1 MLDRELLVDSVL
13 SAVSCDA
20 LIKYTPCAEWKNK
33 HRQDDICY
41 YTIMQGC
48 NLLYPSVTSRG
59 QQENSIVRELFQEII
74 DILQSGETVAMA
86 TIVKRKGS
94 VPREVGAKM
103 VVHRG
108 GKISGTVGGGCGEA
122 EVWRTA
128 LNVIDTQRPTT
139 VQVDLTEE
147 IAMESQGVCG
157 GVFDVF
163 VQPWHARPFTG
174 QPAMQDIAY
183 AIGSA
188 LEGEQAIVLATV
200 IAARGT
206 WRSCTGRQM
215 LIHEDGQTT
224 GDLQLPDAPAGLTN
238 QLVQTAQNAVL
249 TGKPQIES
257 VGANGAVASVAVNQP
272 DTWAEIFIEPFVPRP
287 VLLIAGAG
295 HIAVPL
301 AALAHQMNFS
311 VSVTDDR
318 ASFVNRERFPSAK
331 QLLQGDIE
339 AILRNYPITPRTHIV
354 LVTRAHAHD
363 VQGLRAIIDSPAAYI
378 GMIGSQRRVW
388 AVFKL
393 LHQEGVPAE
402 KLARVRAP
410 IGLDLGGASPEE
422 IALSIMAEIV
432 MLRHDGSGQAMSES
446 LRGRFMERLRRMD
459 AEEE

>member
-1 MLDRELLVDSVL
+1 MSR
-13 SAVSCDA
+13 
-20 LIKYTPCAEWKNK
+20 W
-33 HRQDDICY
+33 RQ
-41 YTIMQGC
+41 G
-48 NLLYPSVTSRG
+48 
-59 QQENSIVRELFQEII
+59 NSIVRELFQEIK
-74 DILQSGETVAMA
+74 DTLQAGETVAMA

-103 VVHRG
+103 LVHRG

-122 EVWRTA
+122 EVWRSA
-128 LNVIDTQRPTT
+128 LNVIDTQRPTM

-157 GVFDVF
+157 GIFDVF
-163 VQPWHARPFTG
+163 VQPWHKTSLEA
-174 QPAMQDIAY
+174 QPGMQDIAHL
-183 AIGSA
+183 IGNA

-200 IAARGT
+200 IAAGGQ

-215 LIHEDGQTT
+215 LVQENGETM
-224 GDLQLPDAPAGLTN
+224 GNLMLSDAPAGWTTR
-238 QLVQTAQNAVL
+238 LVQDAQNAIV
-249 TGKPQIES
+249 TGKPQIEN
-257 VGANGAVASVAVNQP
+257 VGAAPVVVEPTTAQAG
-272 DTWAEIFIEPFVPRP
+272 TWAEIFIEPFVPRP

-339 AILRNYPITPRTHIV
+339 AILRGYPITPRTHIV

-393 LHQEGVPAE
+393 LHQDGMPAE

-432 MLRHDGSGQAMSES
+432 MLRHGGSGRAMSES
-446 LRGRFMERLRRMD
+446 LRKRYMERLHRMD
-459 AEEE
+459 EEE